1 MKTIKKVLEFVTKP
15 DLKVSVKSDNI
26 GVSITKSED
35 RKAKIDAEFNFSN
48 FSEES
53 SIKFEDFVKVNYS
66 EKENLFSVCIN
77 TQNIQHQ
84 IQGFFQM
91 KSHFKLWIPENSN
104 IETELKNGGVELS
117 ELNGTFNLELKN
129 GGINIDKCSG
139 NFVTI
144 QKNGKTKI
152 SNCTGTL
159 DISCKNG
166 PVKIIGA
173 DFSNAKVELKNGS
186 IYYAFMPLDEGKF
199 SFANENGKINLI
211 VPKEIPYNITAKNV
225 IGRFHIGL
233 KDEYE
238 IEKENGKKTL
248 KMTRGSGKVKIDI
261 QNRNGSIN
269 ILEKPDTEYTY
280 NYSFNFPEMEKIGE
294 TFKTIFTE
302 KNGKDFEHKIS
313 KAMKVVDKIKEKIS
327 EKIDSEE
334 IQSKIKD
341 KTNKIK
347 EKLKDITES
356 QVMDEISETAV
367 EIGKEVENIFSGL
380 GKDISDILHEDT
392 NKKTDKRRKK
402 IFKKIKIFTKKS
414 KANNHEN
421 GQSKLKILQMLNDG
435 KVTVEEAEKLLDAI
449 EGEE

>member
-1 MKTIKKVLEFVTKP
+1 MKTIKKVLEFITKP
-15 DLKVSVKSDNI
+15 DLKVSIKSDNI
-26 GVSITKSED
+26 GISITKSDED
-35 RKAKIDAEFNFSN
+35 KTKIDAEFSFPNM
-48 FSEES
+48 SEDSPIEFDD
-53 SIKFEDFVKVNYS
+53 IVEVNYS
-66 EKENLFSVCIN
+66 EKENLLSVCIN
-77 TQNIQHQ
+77 TQRIQHQ
-84 IQGFFQM
+84 IQGCSQI

-104 IETELKNGGVELS
+104 IETELKNGGLELS

-129 GGINIDKCSG
+129 GGINIEKCSG
-139 NFVTI
+139 DFTII

-152 SNCTGTL
+152 SNCSGTL
-159 DISCKNG
+159 DITCKNG

-248 KMTRGSGKVKIDI
+248 KMTKGSGKVKIDI

-269 ILEKPDTEYTY
+269 IVGKPNTEYHY
-280 NYSFNFPEMEKIGE
+280 NYSFNFPEMENIGE
-294 TFKTIFTE
+294 TFKTIFTD
-302 KNGKDFEHKIS
+302 KDGKDFEYKIS
-313 KAMKVVDKIKEKIS
+313 KAMKVVDKIREKIS

-347 EKLKDITES
+347 EKLKDISES

-380 GKDISDILHEDT
+380 GKDISDILHENT
-392 NKKTDKRRKK
+392 NKKADKRRKK

-414 KANNHEN
+414 KANSHEN
-421 GQSKLKILQMLNDG
+421 GQSKLKILQMLKNG
-435 KVTVEEAEKLLDAI
+435 KITVDEAEKLLNAI